1 MGCTTVYYGRVFCH
15 YASLAL
21 EFIDGW
27 KEGDG
32 GRQCTS
38 WKLFMP
44 HFQSNGRRKYAWE
57 ALRQQFQLASLPPH
71 LSFELKWGR
80 FVNVH
85 GGKGNNIPCDLF
97 NEHQNKL
104 FKDIIKSMGANM
116 TNKAITKAARSV
128 STLHKFR
135 EEFDSETGVPTQTSK
150 HSTKDDENDVGIV
163 CSILIADKILE
174 MIPGRSHSHFPNF
187 TANPLPHLEEKNIKT
202 WIDKKKKEM
211 LSYAIASGEGDLS
224 DASATDNDSD
234 INDD

>member
-1 MGCTTVYYGRVFCH
+1 MGCTTMGRSSATIHPWHRNSLMAGRKEMAALLGSCSCH
-15 YASLAL
+15 IFSQM
-21 EFIDGW
+21 
-27 KEGDG
+27 EGENMHG
-32 GRQCTS
+32 
-38 WKLFMP
+38 KL
-44 HFQSNGRRKYAWE
+44 SI
-57 ALRQQFQLASLPPH
+57 RQQFQLASLPPH

-150 HSTKDDENDVGIV
+150 HSTRMM
-163 CSILIADKILE
+163 LE
-174 MIPGRSHSHFPNF
+174 SFV
-187 TANPLPHLEEKNIKT
+187 L
-202 WIDKKKKEM
+202 
-211 LSYAIASGEGDLS
+211 Y
-224 DASATDNDSD
+224 
-234 INDD
+234 